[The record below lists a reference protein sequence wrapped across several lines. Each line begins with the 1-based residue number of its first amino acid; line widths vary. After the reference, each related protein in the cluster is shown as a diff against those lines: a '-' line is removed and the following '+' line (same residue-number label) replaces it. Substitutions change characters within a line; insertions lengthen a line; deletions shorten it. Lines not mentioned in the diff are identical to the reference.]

1 MTQTNYITLN
11 NGVQMPVIGYGTYQT
26 PPNIT
31 ERCVS
36 DALRVGYRSID
47 TAQCY
52 GNEREVGLAC
62 RKSGIQRGELFIT
75 TKLWGCSK
83 YSDTLRSIDTSLRRL
98 NLEYI
103 DLLLIHEPTGDVHEI
118 YRAMETAY
126 RDGKLRAIGVSNFLT
141 ETYLDLIN
149 HSKVVPA
156 VNQVETHVFRQ
167 QKELRKL
174 ECQIGTKHESWSPL
188 ACGRNGIFKNPVL
201 SRIAEHYGLSVSQ
214 IALRFLVQ
222 QGIIVIPK
230 STRPEHMREN
240 LAVLD
245 FELEPEEMSAIEGLE
260 VGRSLFGWW

>member
-1 MTQTNYITLN
+1 
-11 NGVQMPVIGYGTYQT
+11 MPVIGYGTYQT
-26 PPNIT
+26 PPSIT

-36 DALRVGYRSID
+36 DALRIGYRSVD

-62 RKSGIQRGELFIT
+62 RKSGVQRTELFIT
-75 TKLWGCSK
+75 TKLWGCQK
-83 YSDTLRSIDTSLRRL
+83 YSDTLHSIDTSLRRL

-103 DLLLIHEPTGDVHEI
+103 DLLLLHEPTGDVHEI

-126 RDGKLRAIGVSNFLT
+126 RDGKLRAIGISNFLP
-141 ETYLDLIN
+141 ERYLDLIN

-167 QKELRKL
+167 QKDLRRL

-188 ACGRNGIFKNPVL
+188 ACGQNGIFKNPEL
-201 SRIAEHYGLSVSQ
+201 SQIADHHGLSVSQ

-230 STRPEHMREN
+230 STKPEHMKEN
-240 LAVLD
+240 LVVLD
-245 FELEPEEMSAIEGLE
+245 FELEPEEMSALERLE
-260 VGRSLFGWW
+260 VGRSLFDWW